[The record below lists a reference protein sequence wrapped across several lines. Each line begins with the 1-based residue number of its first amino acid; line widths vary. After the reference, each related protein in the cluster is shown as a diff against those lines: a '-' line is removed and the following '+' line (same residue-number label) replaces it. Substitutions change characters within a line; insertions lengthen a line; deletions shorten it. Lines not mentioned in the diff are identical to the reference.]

1 MFTLR
6 AMNIVERV
14 IVMLQPPTQ
23 AELARIC
30 GQKPQA
36 VTRWVKTG
44 QIPAKH
50 STMLAIEQAVAYKID
65 RHEIRPDVF
74 GSSKK
79 FTPQA
84 VASLPA

>member
-1 MFTLR
+1 
-6 AMNIVERV
+6 MNIVERV
-14 IVMLQPPTQ
+14 IELLQPPTQ

-36 VTRWVKTG
+36 ITRWVKTG

-50 STMLAIEQAVAYKID
+50 STMLAIEQAVAYKVD

-74 GSSKK
+74 GASRKM
-79 FTPQA
+79 TQQA
-84 VASLPA
+84 PAQLPA

>member
-1 MFTLR
+1 
-6 AMNIVERV
+6 MNIVERV
-14 IVMLQPPTQ
+14 IELLQPPTQ

-50 STMLAIEQAVAYKID
+50 ATMLAIEKAVAYKVD

-74 GSSKK
+74 GAGKK
-79 FTPQA
+79 VSTQA
-84 VASLPA
+84 MAASPA